1 MASDILRHA
10 VATAAALFPI
20 VNPLAAAPAFF
31 SLTERFDERTR
42 RATALR
48 AALYTMAIL
57 VVVLFTG
64 EGVFNLFGIDIAVL
78 EVAGGLLVARTGWLM
93 ATGAVGELRPE
104 EGGGDIAFVP
114 VALPLL
120 AGPGA
125 IGVTIALS
133 ADYTGAGDYAG
144 ALLGIAAIGALT
156 YALLLLAGPITRRL
170 GVRGISALTTIAG
183 FLVLAIGVGLAAEGI
198 NELLDTSTPTEIVP

>member
-1 MASDILRHA
+1 MVSDILRHA
-10 VATAAALFPI
+10 FATAAALFPI
-20 VNPLAAAPAFF
+20 VNPLAGASAFL
-31 SLTERFDERTR
+31 SLTARFDERRR

-48 AALYTMAIL
+48 AAIYTAVIL

-64 EGVFNLFGIDIAVL
+64 EGVLDLFGIDIAVL
-78 EVAGGLLVARTGWLM
+78 EVAGGLLVARAGWLM
-93 ATGAVGELRPE
+93 ATGAVGAMAPE

-133 ADYTGAGDYAG
+133 VDYTGTGDYVG
-144 ALLGIAAIGALT
+144 ALLGIAAIGAIT
-156 YALLLLAGPITRRL
+156 YVLLLLAGPVTRRL
-170 GVRGISALTTIAG
+170 GARGISALTTIAG
-183 FLVLAIGVGLAAEGI
+183 FLVLAIGVAAEGI
-198 NELLDTSTPTEIVP
+198 NQLLDTSTPTEIVP